1 MWLRRKENIWITE
14 VIKSESLGLCHQD
27 NGNTIIRDASA
38 DWLSALAGVQS
49 AQKITVRAPLADI
62 MPLRPKMR
70 PDVFISREGGCPTIR
85 LPVCRA
91 SKVHFATRA
100 ITALASR
107 VKRRIINK
115 RP

>member
-49 AQKITVRAPLADI
+49 AQKITKKFRL
-62 MPLRPKMR
+62 
-70 PDVFISREGGCPTIR
+70 FTSQGSTIR
-85 LPVCRA
+85 
-91 SKVHFATRA
+91 
-100 ITALASR
+100 
-107 VKRRIINK
+107 KRKQNGY
-115 RP
+115 